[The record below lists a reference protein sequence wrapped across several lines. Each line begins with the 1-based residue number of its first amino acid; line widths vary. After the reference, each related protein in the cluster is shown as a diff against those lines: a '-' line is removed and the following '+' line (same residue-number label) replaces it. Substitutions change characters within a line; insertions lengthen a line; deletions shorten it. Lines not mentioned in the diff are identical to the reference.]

1 MKIEKI
7 TIYPGHNKDGEK
19 ENFDRLTVV
28 TGNTVS
34 IVGPTGSGK
43 TSFVN
48 DIEMLTQGDTIT
60 GRKIKINGKAPSLS
74 FRQDASLN
82 PIVLITQHTNF
93 LADLPIDEFLSIHAK
108 ARNNR
113 SNETVAKTI
122 FLTNRLTGEK
132 VNEKMKMTTLSGG
145 QSRALMIADAVVI
158 GQAPI
163 VLLDEIE
170 NAGIFKKEAME
181 MVKSEGKIIIFVTHD
196 PVVALLC
203 DMRLVMKNGGIVKIH
218 QTTETEKKARKK
230 IIEQDIM
237 LNVVRERVRRGEIIS
252 L

>member
-1 MKIEKI
+1 MKIERI
-7 TIYPGHNKDGEK
+7 TIFAGHDKDGIK
-19 ENFDRLTVV
+19 ESFDRLNVV
-28 TGNTVS
+28 AGNTVS

-60 GRKIKINGKAPSLS
+60 GRRMKINGKAPSMS
-74 FRQDASLN
+74 YRQDASQN

-93 LADLPIDEFLSIHAK
+93 LADLTVNEFLTVHAR
-108 ARNNR
+108 ARNIR
-113 SNETVAKTI
+113 SSETVERTI
-122 FLTNRLTGEK
+122 FLTNKLTGEK
-132 VNEKMKMTTLSGG
+132 VSEKMKMTTLSGG

-181 MVKSEGKIIIFVTHD
+181 MVRSEGKIIIFVTHD

-203 DMRLVMKNGGIVKIH
+203 DIRLVMKNGGIVKVH
-218 QTTETEKKARKK
+218 RTTEMEKKARKK

-237 LNVVRERVRRGEIIS
+237 LNVVRERVRRGEVIS

>member
-1 MKIEKI
+1 MIIKKI
-7 TIYPGHNKDGEK
+7 TIYAGFNKDKQK
-19 ENFDRLTVV
+19 ENFDRLDIIS
-28 TGNTVS
+28 GDTVS

-43 TSFVN
+43 SSFVN

-60 GRKIKINGKAPSLS
+60 QRKILINGKIPSS
-74 FRQDASLN
+74 SYRQDASKN

-93 LADLPIDEFLSIHAK
+93 LADLTIEEFLRVHAK
-108 ARNNR
+108 ARNIK
-113 SNETVAKTI
+113 SKETTGKTI
-122 FLTNRLTGEK
+122 FLTNKLTGEK
-132 VNEKMKMTTLSGG
+132 VNEKMRMTSLSGG
-145 QSRALMIADAVVI
+145 QTRALMIADSIVI

-181 MVKSEGKIIIFVTHD
+181 MVKTEGKIIFFVTHD
-196 PVVALLC
+196 PVVAILC
-203 DMRLVMKNGGIVKIH
+203 DIRLVMKNGGIVKIH
-218 QTTETEKKARKK
+218 RTTETERKARKK

-237 LNVVRERVRRGEIIS
+237 LNVIRERVRRGEVIS

>member
-7 TIYPGHNKDGEK
+7 TIYPGRNKQGEK
-19 ENFDRLTVV
+19 ENFDSLTIVA
-28 TGNTVS
+28 GNTVS

-48 DIEMLTQGDTIT
+48 DIEMLTQGDTVT
-60 GRKIKINGKAPSLS
+60 GRKIKINGKIPPLS

-82 PIVLITQHTNF
+82 PIVMITQHTNF
-93 LADLPIDEFLSIHAK
+93 LADLTIDEFLTIHAK
-108 ARNNR
+108 ARKNT
-113 SNETVAKTI
+113 SPETIEKTI
-122 FLTNRLTGEK
+122 FLANKLTGEK
-132 VNEKMKMTTLSGG
+132 VSARMKMTTLSGG
-145 QSRALMIADAVVI
+145 QSRALMIADAVII

-170 NAGIFKKEAME
+170 NAGIFKQEAME

-203 DMRLVMKNGGIVKIH
+203 DIRLVMKSGGIAKIH
-218 QTTETEKKARKK
+218 QTTEMEKKARKK
-230 IIEQDIM
+230 IIEHDIM
-237 LNVVRERVRRGEIIS
+237 LNVVRERVRRGETIA

>member
-7 TIYPGHNKDGEK
+7 TIYAGHNKDTER
-19 ENFDRLTVV
+19 ENFDRLTIVS
-28 TGNTVS
+28 GNTVS

-60 GRKIKINGKAPSLS
+60 GRKVKINGKAPSLA

-93 LADLPIDEFLSIHAK
+93 LADLTISEFLTVHAK
-108 ARNNR
+108 ARNIK
-113 SNETVAKTI
+113 STETVEKTI
-122 FLTNRLTGEK
+122 FLTNKLTGEK
-132 VNEKMKMTTLSGG
+132 VSEKMKMTTLSGG
-145 QSRALMIADAVVI
+145 QSRAMMIADAVVI

-181 MVKSEGKIIIFVTHD
+181 MVRSEGKIIIFVTHD

-203 DMRLVMKNGGIVKIH
+203 DVRLVMKNGGIVKVH
-218 QTTETEKKARKK
+218 RTTEMEKKARKK

-237 LNVVRERVRRGEIIS
+237 INVVRERVRRGEVIA

>member
-1 MKIEKI
+1 MKINKI
-7 TIYPGHNKDGEK
+7 TIYAGFNKSGEK
-19 ENFDRLTVV
+19 EKFDRLDIVS
-28 TGNTVS
+28 GNTVS

-48 DIEMLTQGDTIT
+48 DIEMLTQGDTVT
-60 GRKIKINGKAPSLS
+60 ERRIKINGKVPSASLW
-74 FRQDASLN
+74 QDASKT

-93 LADLPIDEFLSIHAK
+93 LADLTVEEFLVIHAK
-108 ARNNR
+108 ARKIESR
-113 SNETVAKTI
+113 DTTVKTI
-122 FLTNRLTGEK
+122 FLTNKLTGEK
-132 VNEKMKMTTLSGG
+132 INEKMKMTSLSGG
-145 QSRALMIADAVVI
+145 QTRALMIADSIVI

-181 MVKSEGKIIIFVTHD
+181 MVKTEGKIILFVTHD

-203 DMRLVMKNGGIVKIH
+203 DIRLVMKNGGITKVH
-218 QTTETEKKARKK
+218 RTTELEKKARRK

-237 LNVVRERVRRGEIIS
+237 LSVIRERVRRGEVIAF
-252 L
+252 